1 MAFAEDPSA
10 FLDLNG
16 FGVPVTAGA
25 VSGIGILDAG
35 VEMVING
42 EYQVED
48 YVLTALTSEFGHLR
62 YGDLVVIDGKN
73 YKAKLKPQPFDDGTF
88 CRVPLVKITEEQKPI
103 IIINGDFA

>member
-1 MAFAEDPSA
+1 MAFTEDPSA
-10 FLDLNG
+10 FLDPNG

-25 VSGIGILDAG
+25 VSGVGILDIK

-42 EYQVED
+42 EFQTKD
-48 YVLTALTSEFGHLR
+48 YVLIALTSEFGHLR
-62 YGDLVVIDGKN
+62 YGDLVVIDGEN
-73 YKAKLKPQPFDDGTF
+73 YKAELQPQPFDDETF